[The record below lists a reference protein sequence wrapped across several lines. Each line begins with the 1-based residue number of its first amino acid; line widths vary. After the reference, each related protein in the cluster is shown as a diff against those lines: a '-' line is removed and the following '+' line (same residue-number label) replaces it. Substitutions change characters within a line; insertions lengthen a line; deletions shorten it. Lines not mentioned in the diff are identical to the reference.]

1 MAVANRKI
9 KFSGKTFVTPTS
21 GGGGGGSSLRVE
33 EQDGVPSVSPVN
45 TIRVTNGTLTDE
57 GGGVVSIVT
66 GGGTTVSQSFGE
78 IVQPSGGS
86 TIGLTT
92 TYTGWNTGAVGQL
105 SGMTF
110 SSGAGTDPDTLSPDD
125 DGTFQAIVTFS
136 IASGSANRDVVAAF
150 SVNGTVDTDT
160 EVTRSFVS
168 AGSSGS
174 FSSTKLFNLT
184 AGDEVGV
191 ELKVAAS
198 TDTITVDNISFNLTS
213 IGTGGSG
220 GGGTPA
226 APNESVQ
233 FNNGGAFGGSSEFI
247 YDITNLRVGIGNST
261 PARKLHVEEIT
272 TQLRLA
278 YDATG
283 YVDIYADAG
292 GDLQIIPEG
301 GAVYQNADAVNSYS
315 RQGSYVLAVTT
326 ATATPAAMTLS
337 PGSGALTLTTNTNWF
352 FDGLFV
358 GKQDASSNTIT
369 VKLEGVV
376 QRQGGSASIL
386 GAVFKFVV
394 HDDSAGAWDVNAG
407 VSGNNLVITVT
418 GAAGT
423 DIDWIG
429 HLRTAEV
436 QD

>member
-1 MAVANRKI
+1 MATANRKI
-9 KFSGKTFVTPTS
+9 KFTGKTAVTSTS
-21 GGGGGGSSLRVE
+21 GGGGGGSSLTVE

-45 TIRVTNGTLTDE
+45 TIRVSNGTLTDE

-66 GGGTTVSQSFGE
+66 GGGTVPGVAYGEVVDSGGTSISLSTTYIGFNTGDVGE
-78 IVQPSGGS
+78 IS
-86 TIGLTT
+86 
-92 TYTGWNTGAVGQL
+92 N
-105 SGMTF
+105 MTF
-110 SSGAGTDPDTLSPDD
+110 TAGAGNDPDVLAPDE
-125 DGTFQAIVTFS
+125 DGTYQLVASFS
-136 IASGSANRDVVAAF
+136 ISSQEANRTITAAV
-150 SVNGTVDTDT
+150 SVNGTIDTDT
-160 EVTRSFVS
+160 EVNRSFQS
-168 AGSSGS
+168 TGSSGS
-174 FSSTKLFNLT
+174 FSITKLLDLT
-184 AGDEVGV
+184 AGDEVGI
-191 ELKVAAS
+191 EIK
-198 TDTITVDNISFNLTS
+198 TNTTPNTIDVDNISFNLTS
-213 IGTGGSG
+213 ITNGSAGSG
-220 GGGTPA
+220 SPA

-247 YDITNLRVGIGNST
+247 YDITNLRVGIGNTT
-261 PARKLHVEEIT
+261 PARKLHVEEVT

>member
-21 GGGGGGSSLRVE
+21 GGGGGSSLTVE

-45 TIRVTNGTLTDE
+45 TIRVSNGTLTDE

-66 GGGTTVSQSFGE
+66 GGGTVPGVAYGEVVDDGGTSISLATTYVGFNTGVVGE
-78 IVQPSGGS
+78 IS
-86 TIGLTT
+86 
-92 TYTGWNTGAVGQL
+92 N
-105 SGMTF
+105 MTF
-110 SSGAGTDPDTLSPDD
+110 TAGTGSDPDVLAPDE
-125 DGTFQAIVTFS
+125 DGTYQLVASFS
-136 IASGSANRDVVAAF
+136 VSSQDANRSITAAV
-150 SVNGTVDTDT
+150 SINGTIDTDT
-160 EVTRSFVS
+160 EVDRSFQS
-168 AGSSGS
+168 TNSSGS
-174 FSSTKLFNLT
+174 FSITKLLDLT
-184 AGDEVGV
+184 AGDEVGI
-191 ELKVAAS
+191 EIK
-198 TDTITVDNISFNLTS
+198 TNNTPTTIDVDNISFNLTS
-213 IGTGGSG
+213 ITNGSAG
-220 GGGTPA
+220 SGTPA

-301 GAVYQNADAVNSYS
+301 GAVYQNASAVNSYS
-315 RQGSYVLAVTT
+315 RHGSYVLTAATTTAAVT
-326 ATATPAAMTLS
+326 AMTLS
-337 PGSGALTLTTNTNWF
+337 PGGGALTLTTNTNWF

-358 GKQDASSNTIT
+358 GKQDASGNTIT
-369 VKLEGVV
+369 IKLEGVA
-376 QRQGGSASIL
+376 QRQAGSASIL

-394 HDDSAGAWDVNAG
+394 HDDSAGVWDVNAT
-407 VSGNNLVITVT
+407 VSGNNLVINVT
-418 GAAGT
+418 GQAGT
-423 DIDWIG
+423 TIDWTG
-429 HLRTAEV
+429 HLRTTEV

>member
-21 GGGGGGSSLRVE
+21 GGGGGGSSLTVE

-45 TIRVTNGTLTDE
+45 TIRVSNGTLTDE

-66 GGGTTVSQSFGE
+66 GGGGTPASQAFGE
-78 IVQPSGGS
+78 IIQPSGGS
-86 TIGLTT
+86 TIALTT
-92 TYTGWNTGAVGQL
+92 TYTGWNTGAVGEL
-105 SGMTF
+105 SGITF
-110 SSGAGTDPDTLSPDD
+110 ASGVGSDPDTLSPDE
-125 DGTFQAIVTFS
+125 DGTFQAVATFS
-136 IASGSANRDVVAAF
+136 ISSGSANRDVVAAF

-160 EVTRSFVS
+160 EVTRSFTS
-168 AGSSGS
+168 SGSSGS
-174 FSSTKLFNLT
+174 FSATKLLNLT

-191 ELKVAAS
+191 ELKVLAF

-220 GGGTPA
+220 GGTPA

-233 FNNGGAFGGSSEFI
+233 FNNSGAFGGSSDFI

-301 GAVYQNADAVNSYS
+301 GAVYQNASAVNSYS
-315 RQGSYVLAVTT
+315 RHGSYVLTAATTTAAVT
-326 ATATPAAMTLS
+326 AMTLS
-337 PGSGALTLTTNTNWF
+337 PGGGALTLTTNTNWF

-358 GKQDASSNTIT
+358 GKQDASGNTIT
-369 VKLEGVV
+369 IKLEGVA

-394 HDDSAGAWDVNAG
+394 HDDSAGVWDVNAA
-407 VSGNNLVITVT
+407 VSGNNLVINVT
-418 GAAGT
+418 GQAGT
-423 DIDWIG
+423 TIDWTG
-429 HLRTAEV
+429 HLRTTEV